1 MKDLKTTFTEKKES
15 GHNKMVQDKLDV
27 IDEDKGIAKEMIERM
42 ERQGNKETSSIWTIC
57 KKMEKDIEKER
68 DMIRKEKED
77 SLVED
82 GKLIVVRKM
91 IV

>member
-15 GHNKMVQDKLDV
+15 GHNKMVQDKLDI

-77 SLVED
+77 SLVKD
-82 GKLIVVRKM
+82 GKLIVLRKM

>member
-1 MKDLKTTFTEKKES
+1 
-15 GHNKMVQDKLDV
+15 MVQDKVDI

-77 SLVED
+77 SLVKD

>member
-15 GHNKMVQDKLDV
+15 GHNKMVQDKLDI

-77 SLVED
+77 SLVKD

>member
-1 MKDLKTTFTEKKES
+1 
-15 GHNKMVQDKLDV
+15 
-27 IDEDKGIAKEMIERM
+27 
-42 ERQGNKETSSIWTIC
+42 
-57 KKMEKDIEKER
+57 MEKDREKER

-77 SLVED
+77 SLVKD